1 MRRRASH
8 VGLMTTG
15 ILVAGLVFAQIPEP
29 SINALAQAATYARR
43 FEQEFTVVGQEHYE
57 QRWSGFSPDLDASSR
72 RQRTI
77 ESETLFLWLPEETS
91 WLTVRNA
98 HAVDG
103 LPVPDSETRLERLLA
118 ERFGDWVAR
127 VRRLRDEGARFN
139 LGPIQRNFSDPTM
152 VVQFLGASMQNRF
165 RFERRRGDEVDGRAA
180 WRLSFVEH
188 VRPTV
193 IQSGGRDVPAA
204 GDRVNLRD
212 TQTPIRLRAAI
223 EVTFRREPRFGVWVP
238 ARMHET
244 YEQRGRRMYR
254 SQVASFE
261 DRIECV
267 ATDTT
272 SADLKRRVVSFRG
285 ELAHT
290 FCDSGI
296 R

>member
-1 MRRRASH
+1 MSSIAAAQSTADLSDRRSINPGRRIEFLVGTAKQLMRRRAKH
-8 VGLMTTG
+8 VALMTTG
-15 ILVAGLVFAQIPEP
+15 ILVAGLAFAPIPEP
-29 SINALAQAATYARR
+29 SINALLAQAATYARR
-43 FEQEFTVVGQEHYE
+43 FEQEFRIVVGQEHDE

-91 WLTVRNA
+91 WLMVRNA

-103 LPVPDSETRLERLLA
+103 LPVPDSETRLERVLA
-118 ERFGDWVAR
+118 ERSGDWVAR

-165 RFERRRGDEVDGRAA
+165 RFERRRGDEVDGRPA

-193 IQSGGRDVPAA
+193 IQSGGRDVPAT
-204 GDRVNLRD
+204 GDVWIDAADGAIVRTRVNLRD

-223 EVTFRREPRFGVWVP
+223 EVIAPLISD
-238 ARMHET
+238 A
-244 YEQRGRRMYR
+244 
-254 SQVASFE
+254 
-261 DRIECV
+261 
-267 ATDTT
+267 
-272 SADLKRRVVSFRG
+272 
-285 ELAHT
+285 
-290 FCDSGI
+290 
-296 R
+296 